1 MNDSS
6 KTTEIQ
12 PAEAVERQG
21 WYSWWS
27 SKTGTMVAV
36 GLLVVVAG
44 TLLFGQLSSLGI
56 WEPWEAD
63 EILAAREYAE
73 RGDEKAAEAPKDG
86 EDGKSKLEHAR
97 VQPEQLRDGADAP
110 EPNWATPTID
120 GRRVTR
126 PLLKTWL
133 ISWSIGKSDDSSRFE
148 VGKLERSAR
157 LPIAVSV
164 FLLVLLVFFW
174 IKSHFDTWSALLASV
189 VLVSAPAVF
198 FGAHTLSTGMLF
210 VVVSSLA
217 VMAYFQ
223 LAHACD
229 PKERWLWGALL
240 GVALSLSFL
249 ELRFWGLVT
258 PLAVIVGYAVTQLP
272 FEQVARARANPSG
285 VAVMVE
291 RLDVGLAVASL
302 LGAGGVL
309 LWGLQRS
316 ADATNDVYFLPHVLQ
331 WIAILVPSFILLAG
345 LFLARRT
352 RAVRSLIGG
361 PGALAVVMTAIVVA
375 LVTMAYGDAN
385 PLRRIDGEIAGKIPL
400 LTFLLENHL
409 TGSSLAKDHLHFAM
423 WVRQLG
429 FSLLPWVALVPLG
442 VGYCARAARLEDDDG
457 KPLTDLMSAQ
467 SSFKRLL
474 LVWGFMTAVVV
485 AASSGFDHYYY
496 AGYLPLLVGVGLML
510 GDVAFWKRAR
520 LHSLVVYAM
529 GFVAVATIMMLG
541 KDLERFPDRFMEAYL
556 VFQEDLELPDDFSFG
571 KTLKA
576 IKYGWAI
583 MLATFFFGLASWA
596 GLTLRT
602 LRELPGR
609 FRAWRARRKAKGDE
623 TAEDGGEFIETPQ
636 HIEKTQDEVSPLRK
650 RAWQKEAY
658 RAEEGL
664 IPALA
669 RLVELP
675 STWGAIVAIAG
686 VATAGIFLF
695 SFAPKLSA
703 HLSQQG
709 IFQTYTEV
717 AADDE
722 PLYRHNVSVGDSS
735 VYLGEVPQISR
746 TEAFVDRFDD
756 EERFFVVIPRDR
768 LAAINYDIR
777 KRFGR
782 DLPVLDD
789 SSSRLL
795 LASNKLEDGEEQKN
809 FISKAIVD
817 NPKEFEPEIP
827 LRFAK
832 NGRIMPATYDDRLE
846 LIGWNIDR
854 KPEDGTFPTYKWGE
868 KAKLTFYFRVKKR
881 ISGQQKIFMHVDYP
895 GSRIHGDHE
904 PANGDFPTNYWLP
917 GDIVKDE
924 YELNIDS
931 YSSPG
936 IYTIWMGFYRGSRRM
951 QVEPKQ
957 AHDGDNRVLVGKIE
971 VEGML

>member
-6 KTTEIQ
+6 NTTEIQ
-12 PAEAVERQG
+12 PADAVERQG
-21 WYSWWS
+21 WYAWWS
-27 SKTGTMVAV
+27 SKTGTAVAV
-36 GLLVVVAG
+36 GTLVVVAG
-44 TLLFGQLSSLGI
+44 ALLFGQLSSLGI

-73 RGDEKAAEAPKDG
+73 RGDTDSANEASDSEMK
-86 EDGKSKLEHAR
+86 HAR
-97 VQPEQLRDGADAP
+97 VQPDDAP
-110 EPNWATPTID
+110 QQLQDPADELAPNWATPTLD

-133 ISWSIGKSDDSSRFE
+133 ISWSVGKSDDSTRFE

-157 LPIAVSV
+157 MPIAVSV
-164 FLLVLLVFFW
+164 FLLVLLAFFW
-174 IKSHFDTWSALLASV
+174 IKAHFDTWSALLACI

-198 FGAHTLSTGMLF
+198 FGAHTLSTGILF

-223 LAHACD
+223 LAHATA

-249 ELRFWGLVT
+249 ELRFWGLLT

-272 FEQVARARANPSG
+272 FEQVARARINPSG
-285 VAVMVE
+285 VSSMVD
-291 RLDVGLAVASL
+291 RIDIGLAVASL

-309 LWGLQRS
+309 LWGLNRS
-316 ADATNDVYFLPHVLQ
+316 ADAAGDAYFLPHVLQ
-331 WIAILVPSFILLAG
+331 WIAILAPSFVLLAG
-345 LFLARRT
+345 LLLARKT

-361 PGALAVVMTAIVVA
+361 PGALAVVMVAVVVA
-375 LVTMAYGDAN
+375 VVTMAYGDAN

-409 TGSSLAKDHLHFAM
+409 SGTSLAKDHLHFAM

-429 FSLLPWVALVPLG
+429 FSLIPWVALVPLG

-467 SSFKRLL
+467 SSLKRLL
-474 LVWGFMTAVVV
+474 LVWGFMAAVVV

-496 AGYLPLLVGVGLML
+496 AGYVPLLVGVGLML
-510 GDVAFWKRAR
+510 GDVDFWKRAR
-520 LHSLVVYAM
+520 LNSLVVYAM

-556 VFQEDLELPDDFSFG
+556 VFQEDLELPDDFTFG

-576 IKYGWAI
+576 IKYGWAL

-596 GLTLRT
+596 ALTLRS
-602 LRELPGR
+602 LRSLPGR
-609 FRAWRARRKAKGDE
+609 IRAWRERRRAKGDQ
-623 TAEDGGEFIETPQ
+623 TAEDGGAVVDHGAQ
-636 HIEKTQDEVSPLRK
+636 AASPLKK
-650 RAWQKEAY
+650 RAWQKEAF
-658 RAEEGL
+658 RAEDGIL
-664 IPALA
+664 AKLA

-675 STWGAIVAIAG
+675 STWGAIVALAG

-703 HLSQQG
+703 HLSQRG
-709 IFQTYTEV
+709 IFQTYTEL
-717 AADDE
+717 AGDNE
-722 PLYRHNVSVGDSS
+722 QLYRHNVSVGDSS
-735 VYLGEVPQISR
+735 VYLGDVPQISR
-746 TEAFVDRFDD
+746 SKAFIEKFDAD
-756 EERFFVVIPRDR
+756 ERFFVVIPRNR

-782 DLPVLDD
+782 DLPVLDA

-795 LASNKLEDGEEQKN
+795 LASNQLEEGEAQKN

-817 NPKEFEPEIP
+817 NPEEFEPEIP

-832 NGRIMPATYDDRLE
+832 NGRIMPATYDDKLE

-854 KPEDGTFPTYKWGE
+854 RPEDGTFPTYKWGE

-904 PANGDFPTNYWLP
+904 PASGDFPTNYWLP

-951 QVEPKQ
+951 QVQPKQ
-957 AHDGDNRVLVGKIE
+957 AHDGDNRVLVGKIK